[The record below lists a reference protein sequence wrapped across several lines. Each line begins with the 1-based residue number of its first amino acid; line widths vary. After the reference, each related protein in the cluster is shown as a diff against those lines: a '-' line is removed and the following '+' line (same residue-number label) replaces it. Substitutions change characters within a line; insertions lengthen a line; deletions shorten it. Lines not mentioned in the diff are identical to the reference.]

1 MSLKS
6 LDGRLFALYFE
17 SLPSSLNRG
26 LNSPFAPSDANT
38 ILRDMSSAL
47 AYLKLEGIAHNDIKL
62 ANITYSLQRGAV
74 LIDFGLAT
82 AIDEPMST
90 GGTPW
95 YMPPEFAHGTGSRNV
110 SGDIW
115 ALGVTMLYVLRKIT
129 LPDRIGKG
137 WLIRDV
143 FEKASDACRK
153 MDAWLTEVEDA
164 RKHLDHANLI
174 ERQVYKMLD
183 TRIDSRVQAAQNVAA
198 FEEAKL
204 SATATVR

>member
-6 LDGRLFALYFE
+6 LDGRLFALYVE
-17 SLPSSLNRG
+17 NLPSSLNQG

-47 AYLKLEGIAHNDIKL
+47 AYLKLEGIAHNDIKP

-82 AIDEPMST
+82 HIDEPMSR

-95 YMPPEFAHGTGSRNV
+95 YMPPEFAYGTQSRNV

-115 ALGVTMLYVLRKIT
+115 ALGVTMLYVLHKIP
-129 LPDRIGKG
+129 LPDMVGKG

-143 FEKASDACRK
+143 MKEASDARQK
-153 MDAWLTEVEDA
+153 MEAWLTEIEDV
-164 RKHLDHANLI
+164 RKHLDHANVI
-174 ERQVYKMLD
+174 ERQVYKMLEP
-183 TRIDSRVQAAQNVAA
+183 RINSRVQAAQNVTA
-198 FEEAKL
+198 FEEAKP
-204 SATATVR
+204 SATATMR

>member
-1 MSLKS
+1 
-6 LDGRLFALYFE
+6 
-17 SLPSSLNRG
+17 
-26 LNSPFAPSDANT
+26 
-38 ILRDMSSAL
+38 
-47 AYLKLEGIAHNDIKL
+47 
-62 ANITYSLQRGAV
+62 
-74 LIDFGLAT
+74 
-82 AIDEPMST
+82 
-90 GGTPW
+90 
-95 YMPPEFAHGTGSRNV
+95 
-110 SGDIW
+110 
-115 ALGVTMLYVLRKIT
+115 MLYVLRKIT
-129 LPDRIGKG
+129 LPDRVGKG

-183 TRIDSRVQAAQNVAA
+183 TRIDSRFQAAQNVAA